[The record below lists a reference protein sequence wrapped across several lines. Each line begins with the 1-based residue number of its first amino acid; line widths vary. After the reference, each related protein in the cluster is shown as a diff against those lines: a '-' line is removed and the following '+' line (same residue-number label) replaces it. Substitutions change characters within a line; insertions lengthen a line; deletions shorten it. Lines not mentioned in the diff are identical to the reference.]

1 MAQLYKKITAI
12 CPSRLVNAWC
22 VNFSSGKYIITPA
35 HVAVHIKNG
44 IYTRSTFLNELSHL
58 SWHVPR
64 SYSGLDYSFSFDC
77 AWAKLPDDQESQDS
91 FAFNISHSMDCD
103 IFFRQPYD
111 EYASWDGSQSVLGSV
126 KAQVYPSPR
135 SQLLEALDIG
145 FKGMSGALVT
155 SDIDGQSKVIGMLL
169 RRGNP
174 IDLSNTSV
182 INKQHS
188 TVTTFINDS
197 VIHHEEY
204 VSAVTPNDGSVL
216 SLIRQMNRKLEI
228 LDRKIDNLEKKF
240 EDLEKKVL
248 TTDDLDRLL
257 HVTAMRRSIIMP
269 CSRIEHLMKD
279 GVNLNLLEGKIAE

>member
-1 MAQLYKKITAI
+1 MAQLYKKIAAI
-12 CPSRLVNAWC
+12 CPSRFVNAWC

-64 SYSGLDYSFSFDC
+64 LYNGLDNSFSFDC
-77 AWAKLPDDQESQDS
+77 AWAKLPDDKESQDS
-91 FAFNISHSMDCD
+91 FAFNISHCMDCD

-111 EYASWDGSQSVLGSV
+111 EHASWDGSQSVLGSV

-135 SQLLEALDIG
+135 SQLLEALDVG

-155 SDIDGQSKVIGMLL
+155 SAIDGQSKVIGMLL
-169 RRGNP
+169 RRGTP
-174 IDLSNTSV
+174 IDLRKKSV
-182 INKQHS
+182 KQHS
-188 TVTTFINDS
+188 TVTTFNGN
-197 VIHHEEY
+197 VIHHEY
-204 VSAVTPNDGSVL
+204 MSAVTPDDESVL
-216 SLIRQMNRKLEI
+216 SLLRQMNR
-228 LDRKIDNLEKKF
+228 RFDNLEKKF

-257 HVTAMRRSIIMP
+257 NVTAMRRSIVMP

-279 GVNLNLLEGKIAE
+279 GVNLNLLEGRYAE